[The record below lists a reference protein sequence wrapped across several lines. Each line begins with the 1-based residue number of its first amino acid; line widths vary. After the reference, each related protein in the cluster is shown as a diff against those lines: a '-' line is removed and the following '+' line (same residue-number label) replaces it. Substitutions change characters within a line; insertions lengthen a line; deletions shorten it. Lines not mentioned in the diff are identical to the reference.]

1 MLKSKPEIPS
11 PSGMSHATMAISAR
25 THKMKF
31 GILGYSFLQ
40 CSAKC
45 FPATRK
51 IILEKKISINTE
63 TVEKM

>member
-1 MLKSKPEIPS
+1 
-11 PSGMSHATMAISAR
+11 MAISAR